1 MHALSRIGAQVPM
14 PPKGAYTLERI
25 DGFATLAVE
34 RAQARLIDEG
44 VVLDHLSCEYRGVA
58 AADGSADPNAIA
70 TKRCTLAF
78 EWQVRSVGINEKAR
92 VTARCG
98 HASNQGVPFPAHWQT
113 ALKCQALSSL
123 ANSAAEEARA
133 EIGREVLCMVVGVV
147 KGPSSTPSNET
158 VPGNILAL
166 ETGAARIP
174 HILCARVSGSTWLC
188 HRGTFDEGTVD
199 KNNPLNEKDLVIQ
212 SSTSHS

>member
-1 MHALSRIGAQVPM
+1 M
-14 PPKGAYTLERI
+14 PPKGKFTLERVN
-25 DGFATLAVE
+25 GFATLAVE

-44 VVLDHLSCEYRGVA
+44 VVFDHLSCEYRGVCI
-58 AADGSADPNAIA
+58 DGLANLDAVA

-98 HASNQGVPFPAHWQT
+98 HAINQGVPFPAHWQT

-133 EIGREVLCMVVGVV
+133 EIGREVNCMVVGVV
-147 KGPSSTPSNET
+147 KGPSSTPSDET
-158 VPGNILAL
+158 VPGHILLL
-166 ETGAARIP
+166 ESGAVRIP
-174 HILCARVSGSTWLC
+174 NILCALVSGSTWLC
-188 HRGTFDEGTVD
+188 HRGSFDDGSLD
-199 KNNPLNEKDLVIQ
+199 KDNPLNEKDLV
-212 SSTSHS
+212 H